1 MSNKGSLW
9 TIYAMA
15 LILSACSL
23 IYELLIAQSLAML
36 AANTVVWYSVTVGV
50 YLAAMGLGALLYDS
64 RPPRDRW
71 SGLFQV
77 EIALSVVGALAAP
90 IVHLAHAVHRYLYS
104 NNYELSGTVMFF
116 AASFVAIFVVGLLT
130 GIELPL
136 LIRLGNEAS
145 AERPVSNRVLG
156 CDYLGALVA
165 GVLFP
170 LALVPYLEL
179 LTIGLVT
186 ANVNLFVAAFLVYRS
201 SRTTTRLPRRTSAC
215 GALALVFVLSYMN
228 LGAIE
233 QYFLKKYYYYHE
245 AADDLWRLLSPMSDL
260 PDVFR
265 ASSPYQK
272 IDIVHRGDVGI
283 VINAY
288 STKYIEDPSQPEN
301 YYLFL
306 NGDVQV
312 ASNYEEFYHEFFAHV
327 PLIVHGKVPERVL
340 VMGAGDG
347 LLIRE
352 LLKYDQLKE
361 ITHVD
366 LDRTLI
372 SLAKTHPILTKMNGH
387 SLEDPRVSTTIAD
400 AYHYIRNR
408 RERYEAIYLDFPYVK
423 DYNLSKLYSR
433 EFFHFVREHL
443 TEDGYAVLDAPES
456 QLFIGPGGG
465 TMDPESDWPFYYHTL
480 KEAGFGAIMPYVSAR
495 EVDNLDAQQILRIYL
510 QRRNLI
516 GRAADSRILD
526 YLNSYVAAL
535 RQGFILLRKQ
545 PTEAPPKYR
554 EFGIKLHAL
563 NEKRFKL
570 AFKLPYPTAD
580 QVDFS
585 KVNSIMRPTMPTI
598 SMWYTRAAW

>member
-15 LILSACSL
+15 LILSVCSL
-23 IYELLIAQSLAML
+23 TYELLIAQSLAML

-71 SGLFQV
+71 SALFQV

-145 AERPVSNRVLG
+145 AERPVTNRVLG
-156 CDYLGALVA
+156 CDYLGAFVA

-201 SRTTTRLPRRTSAC
+201 SRTTTQRSRRTSAC

-233 QYFLKKYYYYHE
+233 QYFLKKYYYHHE

-272 IDIVHRGDVGI
+272 IDIVHRGEVGI

-301 YYLFL
+301 YYLF
-306 NGDVQV
+306 
-312 ASNYEEFYHEFFAHV
+312 
-327 PLIVHGKVPERVL
+327 
-340 VMGAGDG
+340 
-347 LLIRE
+347 
-352 LLKYDQLKE
+352 
-361 ITHVD
+361 
-366 LDRTLI
+366 
-372 SLAKTHPILTKMNGH
+372 
-387 SLEDPRVSTTIAD
+387 
-400 AYHYIRNR
+400 
-408 RERYEAIYLDFPYVK
+408 FPY
-423 DYNLSKLYSR
+423 R
-433 EFFHFVREHL
+433 
-443 TEDGYAVLDAPES
+443 
-456 QLFIGPGGG
+456 
-465 TMDPESDWPFYYHTL
+465 YHRMA
-480 KEAGFGAIMPYVSAR
+480 AGSPLGHI
-495 EVDNLDAQQILRIYL
+495 
-510 QRRNLI
+510 
-516 GRAADSRILD
+516 
-526 YLNSYVAAL
+526 
-535 RQGFILLRKQ
+535 
-545 PTEAPPKYR
+545 
-554 EFGIKLHAL
+554 
-563 NEKRFKL
+563 
-570 AFKLPYPTAD
+570 
-580 QVDFS
+580 
-585 KVNSIMRPTMPTI
+585 
-598 SMWYTRAAW
+598 